1 MSHELRTPLNAIIGY
16 SEILAE
22 DAEDCGRKDELADL
36 QKIRSAG
43 KHLLALIN
51 DVLDLSK
58 IEAGKAEVH
67 LETFEVSPMLQE
79 DVPSQPRRWAR
90 LNGSLRRSDTLVSA
104 ALWLAD
110 SMARPAPDLMARR
123 NGTPAPNG
131 WHGNS
136 PKPLESKLHRPA
148 IVTGSMAKFSPG
160 GFVPWAFVT
169 GQPRP
174 ARHGRMDYGTA
185 DWLDPAGM
193 P

>member
-1 MSHELRTPLNAIIGY
+1 MLIEAVKLSEERRAQLERAHHELAEARDAALEATRLKSEFLANMSHELRTPLNAIIGY

-22 DAEDCGRKDELADL
+22 DAEDSGRKDELADL
-36 QKIRSAG
+36 EKIRSAG

-58 IEAGKAEVH
+58 IEAGKMEVH

-123 NGTPAPNG
+123 NGTP
-131 WHGNS
+131 
-136 PKPLESKLHRPA
+136 ER
-148 IVTGSMAKFSPG
+148 
-160 GFVPWAFVT
+160 
-169 GQPRP
+169 
-174 ARHGRMDYGTA
+174 RMDGTA
-185 DWLDPAGM
+185 THRSLWNPSYIV
-193 P
+193 PRS